1 MVTITTQSRNYEFF
15 PYSDLA
21 TCRYTADT
29 DFYPQPS
36 TRSMETDVVIRVMLV
51 DDHAVVRAGYKRF
64 IETDDKIRI
73 VSEAS
78 TGEEAYT
85 QLARIDVDVIILD
98 LSMPGQGGFETLRR
112 IINRYAKKKVLIFS
126 MHENPSIARQ
136 ALQIG
141 ASGYLTKSM
150 DPEKIILAIHEVWIG
165 GTPIEESIAK
175 GITELDARGDPHTGL
190 LPREFEVFLLL
201 SAGDSVDNIC
211 KKLNM
216 SSRTVFNYQTTI
228 RKKMNLHT
236 HIEFNRY
243 AIQRGLITNTV
254 NSY

>member
-1 MVTITTQSRNYEFF
+1 MDNNA
-15 PYSDLA
+15 L
-21 TCRYTADT
+21 
-29 DFYPQPS
+29 
-36 TRSMETDVVIRVMLV
+36 IRVMLV

-64 IETDDKIRI
+64 IETDNKIR
-73 VSEAS
+73 VVAEAS
-78 TGEEAYT
+78 TGEEAYA
-85 QLARIDVDVIILD
+85 QLASMELDIIILD

-112 IINRYAKKKVLIFS
+112 MMRRHPKQKVLIFS
-126 MHENPSIARQ
+126 MHENASIARQ

-150 DPEKIILAIHEVWIG
+150 NPEKIIQAIHEAWEGRI
-165 GTPIEESIAK
+165 PIEENIAR
-175 GITELDARGDPHTGL
+175 GMAELDARGSPHTEL

-201 SAGDSVDNIC
+201 SSGESVDHIC

-236 HIEFNRY
+236 TIEFNRY
-243 AIQRGLITNTV
+243 AMQHKLIPETV
-254 NSY
+254 NTY